1 MVVVSAINKLYGR
14 CRWQL
19 GLSDA
24 LVVMSAIHKL
34 CGSRRWQKGPSNA
47 LLQRIAA
54 STEGFA
60 GADLQALCT
69 AAVMAAVTRA
79 APTLVD
85 HLCNTPEEQEQR
97 QPSQQQQPGKQQQQQ
112 QGDSEQPQD
121 QFDGRC
127 NKMQHQGQEVRQQG
141 EQLLL
146 KLPDKLPQKLLEKL
160 QVAALDWRAAL
171 AAAPLPCSARQNL
184 SALSSGHARA
194 LPHNLV
200 PLLLPALTRALRRI
214 ATAQLP
220 WQAPMQC
227 ALESAQEAAGAA
239 AMEVPVQADEGPD
252 AAAGLQRR
260 GGMVNVLSGLGA
272 IQAHP
277 SYQTGAAKHR
287 THNCIC
293 NIPVL
298 LHYICYSQG
307 WLKLS
312 RNGSGV
318 CMGSLH
324 DLCCCQSRI
333 PTGDTVRAVPSCPLR
348 KTYPQGTNG

>member
-1 MVVVSAINKLYGR
+1 
-14 CRWQL
+14 
-19 GLSDA
+19 
-24 LVVMSAIHKL
+24 MSAIDKL
-34 CGSRRWQKGPSNA
+34 CGSHRWQKGPSNA

-79 APTLVD
+79 APTLVN

-97 QPSQQQQPGKQQQQQ
+97 QPSQQQQPSKQQQQQ
-112 QGDSEQPQD
+112 QGNSEQPQD

-127 NKMQHQGQEVRQQG
+127 NNMQHQGQEVRQQG

-146 KLPDKLPQKLLEKL
+146 KLPNKLPQKLLEKL

-214 ATAQLP
+214 DTAQLP
-220 WQAPMQC
+220 WQAPMQS

-252 AAAGLQRR
+252 SAAGLQRR

-277 SYQTGAAKHR
+277 SYQTGAAKYQ
-287 THNCIC
+287 THTCIC

-307 WLKLS
+307 WLNFS

-324 DLCCCQSRI
+324 YLFAAKAGFPLGTQSGLCLAA
-333 PTGDTVRAVPSCPLR
+333 P
-348 KTYPQGTNG
+348 